1 MIPRLI
7 ICRMKR
13 FRKPITLRTLLNL
26 YSLSQKN
33 SIPLNSSS
41 ASGKNCKTSG
51 SGRAASVG
59 LVSKP
64 SSFGPCRH
72 LVAAGRPSGS
82 IQRLLPNFKH
92 ARGCSQPAP
101 PLCTMHWCMGQLLLR
116 PLYNLRFTKHH
127 FPFHYSLQ
135 VLETLFQ
142 VENSLNEK
150 AVIFCKKTF
159 KNQFYF

>member
-1 MIPRLI
+1 LQD
-7 ICRMKR
+7 
-13 FRKPITLRTLLNL
+13 LRQQVLALFQNHH
-26 YSLSQKN
+26 
-33 SIPLNSSS
+33 PLDLV
-41 ASGKNCKTSG
+41 AIWWRPDGL
-51 SGRAASVG
+51 RAAFNVFFQTSSTPEAVRNP
-59 LVSKP
+59 P
-64 SSFGPCRH
+64 S
-72 LVAAGRPSGS
+72 
-82 IQRLLPNFKH
+82 
-92 ARGCSQPAP
+92 

-127 FPFHYSLQ
+127 FPFHYCLQ